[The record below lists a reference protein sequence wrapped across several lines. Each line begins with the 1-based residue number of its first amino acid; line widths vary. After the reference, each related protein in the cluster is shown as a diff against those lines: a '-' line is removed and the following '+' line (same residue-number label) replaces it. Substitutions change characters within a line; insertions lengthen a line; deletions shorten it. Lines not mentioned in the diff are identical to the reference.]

1 MPVLGV
7 DPSGS
12 PSASA
17 DASAAP
23 ASVEPSSEPSVEP
36 SAAPSVAPSPEPS
49 ASAEPAE
56 RTEEENGGTGKPDK
70 APKPDKGPKT
80 PEHPV
85 TLTGIVG
92 QPDGEE
98 GEYTLVVGVKVYQ
111 LSAGP
116 KWWWGD
122 ANPLAGSVGKVVTID
137 GEQAEGSD
145 EVDVLAIDGTAI
157 RAAGKPPWAGG
168 WKVVGEK
175 HPGWAQWKVDKH
187 ARRRPRPRLG
197 PRAAQAGR
205 LTPADVT
212 GKPPELVHLTSNPQ
226 DPHLHLQ
233 SNRDAPRTGWAHA
246 GHIRAANVDE
256 CRVWGLGRSSTFR

>member
-1 MPVLGV
+1 MTRNQLRAVAAIVSLLAVVLIAVPVLGV

-17 DASAAP
+17 DASDAP
-23 ASVEPSSEPSVEP
+23 ASSAPSGEASVEPS
-36 SAAPSVAPSPEPS
+36 VAPSAEPS
-49 ASAEPAE
+49 TAVPSAEPSSSAEPAE
-56 RTEEENGGTGKPDK
+56 RTEEENGGSGKPDK

-92 QPDGEE
+92 QPEGED

-122 ANPLAGSVGKVVTID
+122 KNPLAASVGKVVTID

-145 EVDVLAIDGTAI
+145 EVDVLAINGTAV
-157 RAAGKPPWAGG
+157 RAPGKPPWAGG

-175 HPGWAQWKVDKH
+175 HPGWAQWKVDK
-187 ARRRPRPRLG
+187 
-197 PRAAQAGR
+197 QANRGGGHGR
-205 LTPADVT
+205 D
-212 GKPPELVHLTSNPQ
+212 S
-226 DPHLHLQ
+226 
-233 SNRDAPRTGWAHA
+233 APGQLKQ
-246 GHIRAANVDE
+246 GD
-256 CRVWGLGRSSTFR
+256 

>member
-17 DASAAP
+17 DAS
-23 ASVEPSSEPSVEP
+23 V
-36 SAAPSVAPSPEPS
+36 APSVRRSHRSSLRSPRRSSPRRS
-49 ASAEPAE
+49 AAAQRSRSTSAEPAE
-56 RTEEENGGTGKPDK
+56 RTEEENGESGKPDK
-70 APKPDKGPKT
+70 AAKPEKGPKT

-157 RAAGKPPWAGG
+157 RAPGKPPWAGG
-168 WKVVGEK
+168 WKVVGREA
-175 HPGWAQWKVDKH
+175 PGLGPVEGRQAQRP
-187 ARRRPRPRLG
+187 RRRPRQGR
-197 PRAAQAGR
+197 RAGSAQEGR
-205 LTPADVT
+205 
-212 GKPPELVHLTSNPQ
+212 
-226 DPHLHLQ
+226 
-233 SNRDAPRTGWAHA
+233 RDALSHART
-246 GHIRAANVDE
+246 RARTDHSFAPSAS
-256 CRVWGLGRSSTFR
+256 LA